1 MKEESVAI
9 VIMVIIMED
18 IIHIQMIKIEIE
30 IKTEAER
37 EVEGERKKIEKGT
50 KIKKEGI
57 NIKKGKKKRE
67 KLNR

>member
-1 MKEESVAI
+1 MKEESVVI
-9 VIMVIIMED
+9 VIMFIIMED

-50 KIKKEGI
+50 KKF
-57 NIKKGKKKRE
+57 
-67 KLNR
+67 

>member
-30 IKTEAER
+30 IKTEVER
-37 EVEGERKKIEKGT
+37 EVEG
-50 KIKKEGI
+50 
-57 NIKKGKKKRE
+57 
-67 KLNR
+67 